1 MVEPRRLMVSRET
14 GSRPLGVIFT
24 VRSEVFICGDTEVMV
39 PWRIV
44 PVQRGGRV
52 SGDTIFFF
60 LCPPSS
66 NDGLSRSWS
75 FGTGRN

>member
-44 PVQRGGRV
+44 PV
-52 SGDTIFFF
+52 
-60 LCPPSS
+60 
-66 NDGLSRSWS
+66 
-75 FGTGRN
+75 